1 MKESEGRRGRRSR
14 PCSRCAFGLFLFLLP
29 QFFHFSPLQYPYR
42 VLPNRTGSD
51 GIIGG
56 IIECVPNA
64 STRDEIGKATAC
76 SLKDYYISRFGPPES
91 ASFQRAQKAF
101 IVSAA
106 GYAVCSWI
114 LQVKDRHNG
123 NLMIDGE
130 GHMIHIGQRKTRIK
144 TADKGGGSA
153 SEGCACCESIFL
165 TVILL

>member
-1 MKESEGRRGRRSR
+1 MGDDCRQDALALQVIQWCKNIMQANGLELYLVSATLSGRYERKRGQAGRTVLTVRSR
-14 PCSRCAFGLFLFLLP
+14 SFSFSSLSFV
-29 QFFHFSPLQYPYR
+29 FSPLQYPYR

-106 GYAVCSWI
+106 GYAVCS
-114 LQVKDRHNG
+114 
-123 NLMIDGE
+123 
-130 GHMIHIGQRKTRIK
+130 
-144 TADKGGGSA
+144 
-153 SEGCACCESIFL
+153 
-165 TVILL
+165 